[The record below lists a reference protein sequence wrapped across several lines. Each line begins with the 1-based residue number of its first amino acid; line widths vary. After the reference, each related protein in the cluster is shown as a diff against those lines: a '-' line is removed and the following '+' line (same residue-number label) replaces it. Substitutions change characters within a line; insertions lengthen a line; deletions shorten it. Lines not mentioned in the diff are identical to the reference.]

1 EKLIAANKK
10 KHTKLKQRDQ
20 FLKEQ
25 EDSLSKTLG
34 TATKIIKKK
43 NGSGEIRI
51 SFNDLDEFERIINNF
66 K

>member
-1 EKLIAANKK
+1 M
-10 KHTKLKQRDQ
+10 DQ

-25 EDSLSKTLG
+25 DDSLSKTLG